1 MRTTSTMKTS
11 VPIPMYTMGY
21 LSVGG
26 PGAYGC
32 SE

>member
-21 LSVGG
+21 LSVRG
-26 PGAYGC
+26 PWGLRLL
-32 SE
+32 